1 MAVTLKGQT
10 AVYEGTSTDTKPTDA
25 DNNAIFKELDTGIRY
40 YYDGTN
46 WNEIPSSGGGGGG
59 GTGTDNYNDLNNKPS
74 INGTTLSGNKSLDNL
89 GIQAKLTFDSAPTE
103 GSENPVESGGV
114 YSALAGKQ
122 DAISDLSTIRSGAA
136 AGATA
141 VQPATLE
148 TALAGKQDALS
159 SEQLDAV
166 NSGVTSADV
175 EQITTNKNNISLNTK
190 YGGGRNIGNFAY
202 YGLNPDQSI
211 AEGTITYTE
220 SNGVFT
226 FTGTADS
233 SKDYACYLLKKQL
246 IKAGNYVVSGIS
258 GGSTST
264 YWLRI
269 GTGISD
275 TFKMNVT
282 DSGTIL
288 TLDRD
293 TKITV
298 QLVVKAGLSINNKV
312 FSPMI
317 ITSADWANSHDFQ
330 QYGESNAQLSS
341 IVQADTDNMT
351 EFKFAKLDELN
362 SSAHFKYGFLIGGGG
377 ASAPNKVM
385 LWHVFVNTSNT
396 VYFTKIIGEDT
407 MTLTGSISDGVL
419 TITSSAIIY
428 GGLRLIW
435 LG

>member
-1 MAVTLKGQT
+1 MADQIKKLSAGH
-10 AVYEGTSTDTKPTDA
+10 
-25 DNNAIFKELDTGIRY
+25 
-40 YYDGTN
+40 
-46 WNEIPSSGGGGGG
+46 
-59 GTGTDNYNDLNNKPS
+59 S
-74 INGTTLSGNKSLDNL
+74 IEVL
-89 GIQAKLTFDSAPTE
+89 
-103 GSENPVESGGV
+103 
-114 YSALAGKQ
+114 
-122 DAISDLSTIRSGAA
+122 DAIMTEVEEARGTYNTLDERLDDMDSSSFSPT
-136 AGATA
+136 
-141 VQPATLE
+141 PAQ
-148 TALAGKQDALS
+148 LA
-159 SEQLDAV
+159 AV
-166 NSGVTSADV
+166 NSGITLEGVA
-175 EQITTNKNNISLNTK
+175 QIETNKNNISLNTK

-211 AEGTITYTE
+211 AEGTITHTE
-220 SNGVFT
+220 SNGILT

-233 SKDYACYLLKKQL
+233 SKNYACYLLKKQL

-288 TLDRD
+288 TLDSD

-298 QLVVKAGLSINNKV
+298 QLVVKAGLSISNKV

-317 ITSADWANSHDFQ
+317 ITLADWANSHDFQ
-330 QYGESNAQLSS
+330 QYGKSNAQLSS
-341 IVQADTDNMT
+341 IVQSNADNMT
-351 EFKFAKLDELN
+351 EFKFAKLDELS
-362 SSAHFKYGFLIGGGG
+362 SSAHFKYGFLIGGGDT
-377 ASAPNKVM
+377 STPNKVM

-396 VYFTKIIGEDT
+396 VYFTKIIGEGT

-419 TITSSAIIY
+419 TITSSEIIY